1 MDKKNN
7 PNNIGHNKKSLLS
20 NPVEHIDIK
29 SFDARK
35 IIDGMGKMSF
45 TSRDTARAAGIYN
58 EMLADK
64 LPDLIS
70 SKSFHAVVLTYM
82 NTPDSKMSTA
92 TTKCEIKT
100 GNPVVK
106 ASSTTSHWDINFPY
120 LKLNK

>member
-7 PNNIGHNKKSLLS
+7 PNNIGHNKKSLLN

-58 EMLADK
+58 EMLSDK
-64 LPDLIS
+64 DCYIFDVS
-70 SKSFHAVVLTYM
+70 
-82 NTPDSKMSTA
+82 
-92 TTKCEIKT
+92 
-100 GNPVVK
+100 
-106 ASSTTSHWDINFPY
+106 WINICRWMYEFVCRFS
-120 LKLNK
+120 